1 MSKHNVLN
9 RFAYGN
15 LNSGGKMIVYQHL
28 FGRLFY
34 VTEDYSIE
42 KIERELLK
50 RDGEYVVNSARGRRL
65 ATYTV
70 KRGGE
75 Y

>member
-1 MSKHNVLN
+1 MSKHNVWN
-9 RFAYGN
+9 RLAYVN
-15 LNSGGKMIVYQHL
+15 LNSDGRMGVFQNL
-28 FGRLFY
+28 NARLFY

-70 KRGGE
+70 KRGVE